1 MKKRKGGVDLY
12 AHAKRLRH
20 VGYRVERCRFGLLE
34 RIFCEEWQKECRP
47 ARGLNFGFGLLQD
60 LFIDNGGKPGRLSGL
75 RFILIP
81 SQREAYIVA
90 TVVQWLGTN
99 VGFSFLLRCLQ
110 KAGLTIRPLH
120 EDGERTPRDY
130 YYSEPNPSGRSLR
143 AGDYGYSPNPSAWR
157 QLSERDV
164 AGNWRRSKP
173 SKVAAYLRDH
183 PETAARVARAKY
195 DAERARLHSRLPAR
209 KELTK

>member
-12 AHAKRLRH
+12 ANAKKLRH

-47 ARGLNFGFGLLQD
+47 ARGINFGFGLLQD
-60 LFIDNGGKPGRLSGL
+60 LFIEAARAGSPWAGI
-75 RFILIP
+75 RFVLIP

-99 VGFSFLLRCLQ
+99 VGFAFLLKCLN
-110 KAGLTIRPLH
+110 KAGLTIRPLR
-120 EDGERTPRDY
+120 EGSERSNQ
-130 YYSEPNPSGRSLR
+130 YYSEANPRGRAVR
-143 AGDYGYSPNPSAWR
+143 PGDYGYSANPSAWR
-157 QLSERDV
+157 QLSQRDLERF
-164 AGNWRRSKP
+164 NRP
-173 SKVAAYLRDH
+173 SKVKAYLREH
-183 PETAARVARAKY
+183 PETAARIARAKY
-195 DAERARLHSRLPAR
+195 EAERARFNSRMPSR